1 MSRTLLLALRFL
13 RRDLAAGEVRVL
25 MAALVV
31 AVASVTAVGFFTDR
45 IRQALELQANELLG
59 ADLVISAPEPPR
71 EAWREQ
77 ARAAGLQYT
86 QTAEF
91 PSMVSAKGRFELASI
106 KAASDGYPLRGTMRI
121 AQALFGPDDATPA
134 VPDIG
139 TVWLESRIMAA
150 LGVQVGERVTLGSE
164 EFTVSAVLV
173 SEPARAGSSLF
184 NVAPRVLM
192 RLQDLSRTGLISVG
206 SRVSYSALF
215 AGPTQRLAAFRN
227 ALAPTLGPGQR
238 MQGIDDARPEVRNA
252 LDRAGRFLGLAALSS
267 VILAAVAVAMA
278 TRRFAARHLDGCAVL
293 RCLGAS
299 QATIVIL
306 FLTEVAIVGTA
317 GALLGVLLG
326 YAGQFVLVSLLAAV
340 ANTQLPAASLWP
352 GVLGLLTGWV
362 VLIGFAAPPLLR
374 LKNVS
379 TLRVLRRDLGGL
391 PGSSVVAAVLGLLVT
406 SVLVVVQ
413 AGDVKLGLLTL
424 GGTAATVVMLAVV
437 AWLLVRAV
445 RRASGLGGV
454 AWRFGIANLVRRA
467 QGSVAQI
474 VAFGLGLMALLLL
487 SIVRAD
493 LLSDWLDKLPPT
505 TPNRFLI
512 NIQPDQVVPLQ
523 AFLKEKLGTETPL
536 YPMVRGRLV
545 AMNGAEVTPD
555 AFSDE
560 RAQRLVEREFNLSW
574 AQAIPADNTTVA
586 GAWWEGSQFGPQF
599 SMEEGIAKDLGVKLG
614 DTLRFRIAGSDIDA
628 PVTSLR
634 KVDWD
639 SFRVNFFVIAP
650 PGVLDEFPATFIAS
664 FFLPEERAPTLT
676 ELLRTFPNV
685 TVIDVAAVMNQV
697 RTIIGRVAQAV
708 QYVFLFTLLA
718 GLMVLYAAI
727 QSTLDERLR
736 EAAVL
741 RTLGARRVQVWQ
753 GLVVE
758 FAVLGVLAGAVA
770 ALAASAVGYVLAKQV
785 FQLPYSVNPILWLAG
800 LVGGG
805 LMVGLAGILGTR
817 RILDQPPLVTLRDTV

>member
-1 MSRTLLLALRFL
+1 MSTLSLALRFL
-13 RRDLAAGEVRVL
+13 RRDVAAGEMRVL

-59 ADLVISAPEPPR
+59 ADLVISAAEPPQAGWQ
-71 EAWREQ
+71 EK
-77 ARAAGLQYT
+77 ARAAELAYAE
-86 QTAEF
+86 TAEF
-91 PSMVSAKGRFELASI
+91 PSMVSAQGRFELASI
-106 KAASDGYPLRGTMRI
+106 KAASEGYPLRGALRVS
-121 AQALFGPDDATPA
+121 QALFGADNAANAIPEP
-134 VPDIG
+134 G
-139 TVWLESRIMAA
+139 TVWLESRILAA
-150 LGVQVGERVTLGSE
+150 LNVQVGDRVTLGAT

-173 SEPARAGSSLF
+173 SEPARAAGSLF
-184 NVAPRVLM
+184 NVAPRLLM
-192 RLQDLSRTGLISVG
+192 RLQDLPRTGLISSG
-206 SRVSYSALF
+206 SRVRYSALF
-215 AGPTQRLAAFRN
+215 AGPAPRVAAFRE
-227 ALAPTLGPGQR
+227 ALAPTLAAGQR
-238 MQGIDDARPEVRNA
+238 VQGIDDARPEVRNA
-252 LDRAGRFLGLAALSS
+252 LDRAARFLGLAALSS

-278 TRRFAARHLDGCAVL
+278 TRRFAARHLDGCAIL

-299 QATIVIL
+299 QSTIVTL

-340 ANTQLPAASLWP
+340 TNTALPAPSGWP

-374 LKNVS
+374 LKNVP

-391 PGSSVVAAVLGLLVT
+391 PGSSVIAGMLGLLVT

-413 AGDVKLGLLTL
+413 AGDIKLGVLTL
-424 GGTAATVVMLAVV
+424 AGAALTVAVLAAV
-437 AWLLVRAV
+437 AWLLVRVV
-445 RRASGLGGV
+445 RRAAGLGGV

-493 LLSDWLDKLPPT
+493 LLSDWLDKLPPD

-512 NIQPDQVVPLQ
+512 NIQPDQVAPLQ
-523 AFLKEKLGTETPL
+523 RFLTERLGADTPL

-545 AMNGAEVTPD
+545 AMAGKEITPD

-574 AQAIPADNTTVA
+574 AQTIQADNTIVA
-586 GAWWEGSQFGPQF
+586 GAWWENSLPGPQF

-614 DTLRFRIAGSDIDA
+614 DTLRFRIAGSDIEA

-639 SFRVNFFVIAP
+639 SFHVNFFVIAP
-650 PGVLDEFPATFIAS
+650 PGVLDAFPSTFIAS
-664 FFLPEERAPTLT
+664 FYLPEERASALT
-676 ELLRTFPNV
+676 ELLRAFPNV

-697 RTIIGRVAQAV
+697 RNIIGRVAQAV

-727 QSTLDERLR
+727 QSTLDERRR

-741 RTLGARRVQVWQ
+741 RTLGARRAQVWQ
-753 GLVVE
+753 GLMIE
-758 FAVLGVLAGAVA
+758 FGALGLLAGAVA
-770 ALAASAVGYVLAKQV
+770 ALAASAVGYVLAEQV
-785 FQLPYSVNPILWLAG
+785 FELPYRVNPALWIAG
-800 LVGGG
+800 LIGGG
-805 LMVGLAGILGTR
+805 LVVGCAGMLGTR